1 MSIEKGIRDLI
12 EAERG
17 VLESDFDPIT
27 LSHWRRRA
35 FICLTETLGP
45 DYMYT
50 RQFENY
56 VRQGVKTDL
65 LVSAGILSAAQHG
78 IAGHGLELIA
88 AITNPN
94 ATPDLTE
101 RTRGAIKPSG

>member
-1 MSIEKGIRDLI
+1 MSAEARITDLI
-12 EAERG
+12 ETERD
-17 VLESDFDPIT
+17 VLESDFDPIA
-27 LSHWRRRA
+27 LDQWRHRA
-35 FICLTETLGP
+35 FVCLTETLGP
-45 DYMYT
+45 DHGYT

-78 IAGHGLELIA
+78 IAGRGLELIA

-94 ATPDLTE
+94 AAPDLTG
-101 RTRGAIKPSG
+101 RTPGRRNGMR